1 MSADFPLKQPAQR
14 SISRR
19 LTIWFSGVTFAM
31 LALFGCGMWYI
42 LNTTLTN
49 GRSHTLQRRA
59 ERLGDLL
66 TNTNGLPLEQ
76 RTRKFREFAEATGGG
91 LGEVFYAGGERAL
104 PSPSQDSTEFPWPRR
119 AFVDADRFIETH
131 FEGQP
136 YRVLAHPFDCDL
148 GKVVLYVA
156 APLES
161 NRQVL
166 RTFTTGLLWT
176 LPVLLVI
183 SALGGYYL
191 SRRALR
197 PVDQITAATRSISV
211 SNLSAR
217 LPVPQSRDE
226 LQRLSETSNEMLA
239 RLESAVNEIKRFTAD
254 ASHELRNPVSF
265 IRTTAELALRNRQ
278 ADPASR
284 RAFEEIVA
292 ECGKAHG
299 LLKDMLTLARADT
312 GHARLA
318 FEPVDLVEL
327 LRASSQKATLMA
339 GERGHTLTIDFDA
352 GSYATVLGDYA
363 SLHRLLWILLDNAA
377 KYTPPPGTIRVK
389 LAAAANQAV
398 VTVEDNGIGISAAD
412 LPKIFDR
419 FYRVDTSRSQVEGA
433 GLGLSIAMWI
443 ATVHGATISAESRE
457 EQGSAFRIAFPLLPE
472 EAEPAEARDARHE
485 TAATAL

>member
-1 MSADFPLKQPAQR
+1 
-14 SISRR
+14 
-19 LTIWFSGVTFAM
+19 M
-31 LALFGCGMWYI
+31 L
-42 LNTTLTN
+42 
-49 GRSHTLQRRA
+49 H
-59 ERLGDLL
+59 
-66 TNTNGLPLEQ
+66 
-76 RTRKFREFAEATGGG
+76 
-91 LGEVFYAGGERAL
+91 
-104 PSPSQDSTEFPWPRR
+104 
-119 AFVDADRFIETH
+119 
-131 FEGQP
+131 
-136 YRVLAHPFDCDL
+136 
-148 GKVVLYVA
+148 
-156 APLES
+156 
-161 NRQVL
+161 
-166 RTFTTGLLWT
+166 TFTTGLLWT
-176 LPVLLVI
+176 LPVLLAI
-183 SALGGYYL
+183 SALGGYSL

-278 ADPASR
+278 ADSTSR

-327 LRASSQKATLMA
+327 LRASSQKAKLMA
-339 GERGHTLTIDFDA
+339 GERGHTLTIDVNA

-377 KYTPPPGTIRVK
+377 KYTPAPGTIRMK
-389 LAAAANQAV
+389 LAAATNQAL
-398 VTVEDNGIGISAAD
+398 VTVEDNGIGIPAAD

-443 ATVHGATISAESRE
+443 ATVHGATISAESRGGTGL
-457 EQGSAFRIAFPLLPE
+457 QLSGSPFPCSPKKRSL
-472 EAEPAEARDARHE
+472 RKHSDARHE
-485 TAATAL
+485 TAATAFVSVEPLAQCPLSFLMCLVGWAICRPSTELPVSQPPERLPFGLVRRCEQIWTTKSGRLTNRRRKTTPGLLSSISHLKY